1 MILTLD
7 KVNFRLNEYHDF
19 SWLKKYG
26 TAFTAFDETG
36 SGCIGIGMQNNDKK
50 VFCKIAGVNYVFA
63 EIPPQG
69 SIETLKKALTVY
81 RDLQHPNLIRL
92 IEHYP
97 YDQFYVAVFEWEDG
111 DCLFD
116 HWNFEKYYSENS
128 AIKSPKQKFYEL
140 PIKEKL
146 KTADVL
152 FSFLKLAAE
161 KGYTAVDFY
170 DGSIIYD
177 FETNKTVI
185 CDVDLFLK
193 RPVVNTMGEKWWGTK
208 RIKSPEEYILG
219 AEIDE
224 QTNVF
229 TLGAMLFDFFGS
241 FSNEDIE
248 RRYRENRF
256 VPCDIEHWQL
266 DEIRYGVLMKAVNP
280 DRSKRYQTIS
290 RFWDSWKSELIL
302 K

>member
-1 MILTLD
+1 M
-7 KVNFRLNEYHDF
+7 R
-19 SWLKKYG
+19 
-26 TAFTAFDETG
+26 
-36 SGCIGIGMQNNDKK
+36 NNDKK
-50 VFCKIAGVNYVFA
+50 VFCKIAGVNPVFA
-63 EIPPQG
+63 EVPPQE
-69 SIETLKKALTVY
+69 SIEALKKAVGVYQDLHHSNLTK
-81 RDLQHPNLIRL
+81 L

-97 YDQFYVAVFEWEDG
+97 YNQFYVAVFEWENG

-116 HWNFEKYYSENS
+116 HWNFEKYYSKNS
-128 AIKSPKQKFYEL
+128 TIKSPKEKFYEL

-146 KTADVL
+146 QTADVL

-177 FETNKTVI
+177 FITGKTVI
-185 CDVDLFLK
+185 CDVDLFMK

-208 RIKSPEEYILG
+208 RIKAPEEYILG

-229 TLGAMLFDFFGS
+229 TLGAILFDFFGS

-248 RRYRENRF
+248 KRYRENRF
-256 VPCDIEHWQL
+256 VPCSIECWQL
-266 DEIRYGVLMKAVNP
+266 DEVKYRVLMKAVNP

-290 RFWDSWKSELIL
+290 QFWDSWKAN
-302 K
+302 